1 MYPSRLFAPVL
12 ALCALS
18 CVSVLQAQDAKK
30 TDKNGAVVPVPREG
44 NWVKRHESI
53 NERAKQGD
61 VDLIFIGDS
70 ITQGWEGAG
79 KEVWEKYYG
88 KRKAA
93 NLGISGDRTQ
103 HVLWRL
109 ENGNIDGITPKVA
122 VLMIGTNNSNGSDY
136 TAEQI
141 GEGITAI
148 VKKLKEKLPKTKVL
162 LLAIFPRGEKP
173 GPQREKLAQASEIA
187 AALADDKQVFYL
199 DIGKKFLDAD
209 GTLSREIM
217 PDLLHLNP
225 KSYGIWAES
234 IEETL
239 VKLLGE
245 DK

>member
-1 MYPSRLFAPVL
+1 MLAPRRFAPL
-12 ALCALS
+12 FALCAFSCLS
-18 CVSVLQAQDAKK
+18 LLHAQDAKK
-30 TDKNGAVVPVPREG
+30 ADKNAAVVPVPREG

-61 VDLIFIGDS
+61 VDLVFIGDS
-70 ITQGWEGAG
+70 ITQNWEGAG

-88 KRKAA
+88 KRKAV

-109 ENGNIDGITPKVA
+109 ENGNIDGISPKVA

-148 VKKLKEKLPKTKVL
+148 VKKLNEKLPKTKVL
-162 LLAIFPRGEKP
+162 ILAAFPRGEKP
-173 GPQREKLAQASEIA
+173 SPQREKLAKASEIA
-187 AALADDKQVFYL
+187 GSLADDKQIFYL

-209 GTLSREIM
+209 GTLSRELM

-245 DK
+245 EK